1 MAKVE
6 EEQIKEEIV
15 EKKPKPKAKAKVKEE
30 KSGEF
35 TIKKENPKILKG
47 IVEALGSTIDECN
60 FIIKK
65 KAFIVEAMDPS
76 KICMIRLVLKSSD
89 FDEYKVKEEA
99 TIGLILDDFE
109 KVLKRGSSKDSIE
122 LSYKEDEQKLKVKMV
137 REGRERPRTFSLS
150 TIDVD
155 VEDVPI
161 KILNKI
167 KYTSI
172 WKMDPDFLFEAVK
185 DAEIYSDILNMKILA
200 DDGLIF
206 SSIGQIGETNYELG
220 IEDLIEAKLEEA
232 STGAYSITFLKAIL
246 KLISITEELEISLKT
261 DHPLKMVFK
270 LLEGGDLFYFLAPR
284 VEEADFDDEN
294 DSEDF

>member
-15 EKKPKPKAKAKVKEE
+15 EKKPKAKAKAKE
-30 KSGEF
+30 KPKRSGEF
-35 TIKKENPKILKG
+35 TIKIENPKILKG
-47 IVEALGSTIDECN
+47 IVEALESIIDECN

-76 KICMIRLVLKSSD
+76 KICMIRLAIKSSD
-89 FDEYKVKEEA
+89 FDDYKVKEEA

-109 KVLKRGSSKDSIE
+109 KVLKRCSSKDSIE
-122 LSYKEDEQKLKVKMV
+122 LSYKENEQKLKVIMA

-155 VEDVPI
+155 VEDIPI
-161 KILNKI
+161 KTLNKI

-206 SSIGQIGETNYELG
+206 SSVGQLGERTYELG
-220 IEDLIEAKLEEA
+220 IEDLIEADLEEV

-246 KLISITEELEISLKT
+246 KLISITEGLEISLKT
-261 DHPLKMVFK
+261 DHPLKMIFN
-270 LLEGGDLFYFLAPR
+270 LLEGGELFYFLAPR
-284 VEEADFDDEN
+284 VEEGDFDEEN
-294 DSEDF
+294 DS